1 MDSLSRA
8 RRCAEIT
15 LDKDLSTE
23 SMGINIE
30 IPAAGDAVATMTLRA
45 NMLNGFSVAH
55 GGVVFTL
62 ADTAFAFACNAYND
76 ETLSVE
82 ADINWLRPSYEGDVL
97 VATASEDRREGR
109 HGYYSVQ
116 VINQRAEPVAHF
128 KGHSVSS
135 GKPLFDETDT

>member
-1 MDSLSRA
+1 MDSLERA
-8 RRCAEIT
+8 RRCAGIMLEQ
-15 LDKDLSTE
+15 DLSTR
-23 SMGINIE
+23 SMGIEIE
-30 IPAAGDAVATMTLRA
+30 IPAPGEAVATMTVRP

-82 ADINWLRPSYEGDVL
+82 ADINWRRPCREGETL
-97 VATASEDRREGR
+97 VAAAREDRREGR

-116 VINQRAEPVAHF
+116 VTNQHGELVAEF
-128 KGHSVSS
+128 SGHCVSR
-135 GKPLFDETDT
+135 GRPLFDETDT